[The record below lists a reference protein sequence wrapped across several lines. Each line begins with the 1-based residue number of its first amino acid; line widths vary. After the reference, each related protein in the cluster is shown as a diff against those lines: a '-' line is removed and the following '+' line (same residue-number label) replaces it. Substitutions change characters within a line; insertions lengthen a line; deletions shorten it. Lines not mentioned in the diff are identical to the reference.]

1 MHPSRLRS
9 RLVLFAATAAVAL
22 ASLVPVAS
30 AATVTVNVGAA
41 LTLTGPNQV
50 YGLSSRR
57 GIDLAAEEINAGAV
71 RGVRLN
77 VKTIDDLGTA
87 AGAAAAYG
95 VFFRDNVSVLMGP
108 TLSDVAL
115 TVNNFAQAARI
126 PVMGISNTQPG
137 ITEIGTFV
145 FRPALTEAVVLPAV
159 VKAVTTSSLLPKTA
173 VVIQGSDS
181 FAATSGPILSTAITA
196 NGLMLTKT
204 VLVPVGTI
212 DYSTIASEVKAA
224 DPDVVAITALPAEGV
239 PLLIAL
245 RVAGYKKKIIG
256 SNAFASQ
263 AVITG
268 AGKAAN
274 GLIVGTSWSASTVSD
289 ANTTFIKNFKQAY
302 QRTPDQ
308 FAATAYAYTY
318 VLAAAAK
325 RGKSATQDA
334 ITAQLTAI
342 TGQKSVSTLL
352 GKFTFDAARNG
363 ISPVTVQEV
372 VKQKF
377 TAFKPD

>member
-1 MHPSRLRS
+1 MSSPRLRS
-9 RLVLFAATAAVAL
+9 RLALVATTAVAAL
-22 ASLVPVAS
+22 AMLVPSAVA
-30 AATVTVNVGAA
+30 APVTVNVGAA
-41 LTLTGPNQV
+41 LTLTGPNQA

-57 GIDLAAEEINAGAV
+57 GIDLAAKEINAGAV
-71 RGVRLN
+71 SGVKMN

-95 VFFRDNVSVLMGP
+95 VFFRDNVSALMGP

-115 TVNNFAQAARI
+115 VVDNFAQAARI
-126 PVMGISNTQPG
+126 PVLGISNTQPG
-137 ITEIGTFV
+137 ITEIGTFI

-159 VKAVTTSSLLPKTA
+159 VKAVATSSLAPKTA
-173 VVIQGSDS
+173 VVIQGSDG
-181 FAATSGPILSTAITA
+181 FAATSGPILGAAITA
-196 NGLMLTKT
+196 NGMTVLKT
-204 VLVPVGTI
+204 ELVPVGTI
-212 DYSTIASEVKAA
+212 DFASIAASVKAS
-224 DPDVVAITALPAEGV
+224 DPDIVAITALPAEGV
-239 PLLIAL
+239 PLLVAL

-263 AVITG
+263 AVVAG
-268 AGKAAN
+268 AGTAAN
-274 GLIVGTSWSASTVSD
+274 GLIVGTSWSASTDSK
-289 ANTTFIKNFKQAY
+289 ANTAFIKNFKKAY
-302 QRTPDQ
+302 KRAPDQ

-325 RGKSATQDA
+325 NGKSATQDA

-342 TGQKSVSTLL
+342 TGTKTVSTLL

-377 TAFKPD
+377 TAFKPN